1 MAISLET
8 AQTMLNL
15 YIEAEKA
22 VLLNQSYK
30 INDRTFTRANLDEI
44 TRNRTIWEQKVS
56 KLNRPRRG
64 ISIRRG
70 VVLD

>member
-44 TRNRTIWEQKVS
+44 TKNRAIWEQKVA
-56 KLNRPRRG
+56 KLERPRRG

>member
-15 YIEAEKA
+15 YIEAEKT

-30 INDRTFTRANLDEI
+30 IGERTFTRANLDEI
-44 TRNRTIWEQKVS
+44 TRNREIWERKV
-56 KLNRPRRG
+56 NQAGRPRRG

-70 VVLD
+70 VVFD

>member
-1 MAISLET
+1 LAISLET

-30 INDRTFTRANLDEI
+30 INDRTFTRANLEELI
-44 TRNRTIWEQKVS
+44 NGRRIWEQKVAR
-56 KLNRPRRG
+56 LEQPRRG

>member
-30 INDRTFTRANLDEI
+30 IGERTFTRANLDEI
-44 TRNRTIWEQKVS
+44 TRNREIWERKVNQAV
-56 KLNRPRRG
+56 KIRRG
-64 ISIRRG
+64 ITIRRG
-70 VVLD
+70 VVFD